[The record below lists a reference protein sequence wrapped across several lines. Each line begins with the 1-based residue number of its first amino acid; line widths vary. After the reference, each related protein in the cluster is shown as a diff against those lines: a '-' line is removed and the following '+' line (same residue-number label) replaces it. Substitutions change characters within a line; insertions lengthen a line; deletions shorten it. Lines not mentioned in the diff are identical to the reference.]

1 MSTLHSSKPAHRRW
15 RNRSGQGLVE
25 FALIAPM
32 LLLLF
37 FGLIEFARA
46 WNIRHVLTDAARE
59 GARNLALYNTSV
71 SHDSVM
77 QVIHNRL
84 ANSGIDTV
92 AANVTLDD
100 SGAQTGLPA
109 SVTITY
115 DHAVVI
121 PFLNVMIGNNGI
133 LNIGTTFVMRNE

>member
-1 MSTLHSSKPAHRRW
+1 MSTLHGSKPARRRW

-100 SGAQTGLPA
+100 SGSQTGLPA

>member
-1 MSTLHSSKPAHRRW
+1 MNERHASRPARLRW
-15 RNRSGQGLVE
+15 RNRPGQSLVE

-59 GARNLALYNTSV
+59 GARNLALYNNSIT
-71 SHDSVM
+71 HDSVM
-77 QVIHNRL
+77 KVIHTRL

-92 AANVTLDD
+92 VANITLDD
-100 SGAQTGLPA
+100 SGALTGEPA

-115 DHAVVI
+115 DHPIII
-121 PFLNVMIGNNGI
+121 PFLNTLISNDGT

>member
-1 MSTLHSSKPAHRRW
+1 MSSLLKLQRRLRG
-15 RNRSGQGLVE
+15 RNRPGQGLVE

-59 GARNLALYNTSV
+59 GARNLALYSDVVT
-71 SHDSVM
+71 HDSVM
-77 QVIHNRL
+77 TVINARL
-84 ANSGIDTV
+84 ANSGINP
-92 AANVTLDD
+92 ALASITLDD
-100 SGAQTGLPA
+100 SDMETGDPA
-109 SVTITY
+109 RVTITY
-115 DHAVVI
+115 DHPIMI
-121 PFLNVMIGNNGI
+121 PFLDHLISDDGT